1 MGGIKETNIGK
12 SLEYLLSLG
21 CFFYIFPKKTRLG
34 VLMSGRF
41 SFFQEASLNLFPLV
55 PHPSP
60 QDTSLRLS
68 FGSGLLSGVM
78 LGVRTA
84 KYMQEQKR
92 NQAVKGTVVPKLRV
106 PSTGRSVLTNE
117 SHMHMSSTN
126 KSGTGTPSGGSG
138 KPLQFRCHYQQFL
151 PAVHLEFPTVLP
163 SRLDN

>member
-1 MGGIKETNIGK
+1 
-12 SLEYLLSLG
+12 
-21 CFFYIFPKKTRLG
+21 
-34 VLMSGRF
+34 MSGRF
-41 SFFQEASLNLFPLV
+41 SFFQEASLNLFLLV

-106 PSTGRSVLTNE
+106 PATG
-117 SHMHMSSTN
+117 
-126 KSGTGTPSGGSG
+126 GGCTG
-138 KPLQFRCHYQQFL
+138 K
-151 PAVHLEFPTVLP
+151 
-163 SRLDN
+163 